1 MLLGTEQRRVDTKEK
16 WPYLRNIGVLTVFSA
31 SMAVKSAILGIFVAI
46 LAGNRP
52 YKGCGNRYGW
62 ILAKNV
68 INNPLTYLAGAVL
81 GATLYLDFGSADV
94 GVEGCLNGFADQGA
108 LFV

>member
-1 MLLGTEQRRVDTKEK
+1 MLWWPLSSASFQK
-16 WPYLRNIGVLTVFSA
+16 WPYLRKSGFKTVFSA
-31 SMAVKSAILGIFVAI
+31 SMAVKTAILGIFVAI

-52 YKGCGNRYGW
+52 YRGCGNRYGW

-81 GATLYLDFGSADV
+81 GSALNLDLGSADV
-94 GVEGCLNGFADQGA
+94 GIQ
-108 LFV
+108 